1 MMSDTRPVQ
10 TRCAIVGGGPA
21 GVMLGYLLA
30 RAGVEV
36 EVLEKHGD
44 FFRDFRG
51 DTVHPSTM
59 TVLHELGILD
69 EFLKIPHSRVEQ
81 IGGRI
86 GKDAISIGDFR
97 HIPARTKF
105 LALMPQWD
113 FLNFLASQGKKFP
126 GFSLRMN
133 ANATGAIEENGR
145 IVGVRATTPDGPLE
159 IRADLVVATDGRHST
174 MREALGITPLD
185 LGAPMDVLWFS
196 LPREATDTAAA
207 LGYIGAGYILVTINR
222 DDYWQCGLVIPKGLA
237 DDVKA
242 NNIETLREKVLAVAP
257 VFANRVERIASW
269 DNVKLLSVAVDRLE
283 RWYRTGIL
291 FIGDAAHAMSPVGG
305 VGINLAVQDAV
316 ATARILRPYFASPG
330 SIGDDALALVQ
341 ERRLWPTEMTQRI
354 QIFAQNR
361 IISKV
366 LTSNAAPT
374 GAPWPLRLFSAF
386 PLLQMIPACVV
397 GIGLRPEHVD

>member
-1 MMSDTRPVQ
+1 MSEARVIQ

-30 RAGVEV
+30 RAGVDV

-69 EFLKIPHSRVEQ
+69 EFLKIPHSKVEQ

-86 GKDAISIGDFR
+86 GKDAINIGDFR

-105 LALMPQWD
+105 IALMPQWD

-133 ANATGAIEENGR
+133 ANATGVIEENGR
-145 IVGVRATTPDGPLE
+145 VVGVRAATPDGPLE

-174 MREALGITPLD
+174 MRDALGITPLD
-185 LGAPMDVLWFS
+185 LGAPMDVLWFT
-196 LPREATDTAAA
+196 LPRETTDTAAA

-222 DDYWQCGLVIPKGLA
+222 ADYWQCGLVIPKGVS

-242 NNIETLREKVLAVAP
+242 GGIETLREKVLAVAP
-257 VFANRVERIASW
+257 AFANRVSTIAGW
-269 DNVKLLSVAVDRLE
+269 DDVKLLSVAVDRLE
-283 RWYRTGIL
+283 HWYRTGIL

-316 ATARILRPYFASPG
+316 ATARILRPYLASPG
-330 SIGDDALALVQ
+330 PIGNGALALVQ
-341 ERRLWPTEMTQRI
+341 ARRFWPTLMTQRL
-354 QIFAQNR
+354 QIVAQNR

-366 LTSNAAPT
+366 LASEATPTRAPL
-374 GAPWPLRLFSAF
+374 PLRIFSKL
-386 PLLQMIPACVV
+386 PLLQLIPACVV
-397 GIGLRPEHVD
+397 GIGFRPEHID